1 MLSGSASGEC
11 DKSGE
16 VPVQSS
22 TCEAT
27 FCPLVHFALVSGTTS
42 HRSEYSLSQEH
53 FLVAYTQ
60 DSVQLMI
67 TTALNRIVV
76 NGIYVLVLLI
86 DPTNKFRPNV
96 PGSMYMRPVTIGGL
110 CKYKPLPS
118 SH

>member
-22 TCEAT
+22 TCEVT

-53 FLVAYTQ
+53 FLVPHTQ

-76 NGIYVLVLLI
+76 IYVLVLLI
-86 DPTNKFRPNV
+86 DPTKKFRPNV
-96 PGSMYMRPVTIGGL
+96 PGSMYMRPVTIEGPS
-110 CKYKPLPS
+110 KYDS
-118 SH
+118 IRT